1 MNISERIKALGS
13 FFKEMNIITSQGKQ
27 LIYVVVKFPN
37 NWVIADDIAQKF
49 DVSVTKGDI
58 PTEYY
63 FCAEMDGGEDRV
75 FDAVE
80 YNIAKMK
87 EAIERAQLL
96 AEKTKELKSLFE
108 DESIS
113 IEELRSLTIY
123 YESKK
128 NCKTFDATGDFET
141 LPKMELTPVAEN
153 KGAPESSK
161 SNKKKKNPSSDKP
174 SENFRDNCSL
184 PIDNYT
190 INLQEAIKT
199 SKNPQEIQKVA
210 EV

>member
-1 MNISERIKALGS
+1 MTISERIKALGS

-63 FCAEMDGGEDRV
+63 FCAEMDGGEERV

-96 AEKTKELKSLFE
+96 AEKTRELKSLFE

-113 IEELRSLTIY
+113 IEELRSLRIS
-123 YESKK
+123 YESRK
-128 NCKTFDATGDFET
+128 NTLSLDATGDFMA
-141 LPKMELTPVAEN
+141 LPKMELSPMAEN
-153 KGAPESSK
+153 KGAPEQSK

-174 SENFRDNCSL
+174 SDTFRDNCIA

-190 INLQEAIKT
+190 IDYNDTIQT
-199 SKNPQEIQKVA
+199 SKNPEEIQKVV
-210 EV
+210 EG